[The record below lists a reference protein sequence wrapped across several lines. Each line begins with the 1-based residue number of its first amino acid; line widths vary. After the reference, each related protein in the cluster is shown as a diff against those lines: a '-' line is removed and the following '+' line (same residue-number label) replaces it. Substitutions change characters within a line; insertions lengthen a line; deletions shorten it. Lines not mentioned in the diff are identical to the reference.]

1 MRDERTPAWDLPVR
15 SAHWLL
21 VLGVCGSWLTH
32 YLGPAWFAWHR
43 RFGYAVLVIVVF
55 RIVWG
60 FAGTRH
66 ARFSE
71 FVRGPRGIAR
81 WLRAGAPVV
90 PGHNP
95 LGALSV
101 LAMLLLLLVQ
111 ALTGLFANDEV
122 SSSGPFY
129 GWVLHETSNRLSGVH
144 RANENWLLALIIVHL
159 AAVAW
164 YELVRGRRLIR
175 AMWTG
180 RGASE
185 DAIAG
190 GSAEGSRIGRAVLI
204 ALALGVL
211 LALLVR
217 LAPQGTVLLF

>member
-1 MRDERTPAWDLPVR
+1 MRDERTLVWDLPVR
-15 SAHWLL
+15 IAHWLL

-43 RFGYAVLVIVVF
+43 RFGYAVLVIVAF

-60 FAGTRH
+60 FAGTRY

-71 FVRGPRGIAR
+71 FVRGPQGIAR
-81 WLRAGAPVV
+81 WLRAGAPAG

-101 LAMLLLLLVQ
+101 LAMLLFLLVQ

-129 GWVLHETSNRLSGVH
+129 GWVSHETSNRLSGVH

-164 YELVRGRRLIR
+164 YELVRRRRLIR

-180 RGASE
+180 RGAAE
-185 DAIAG
+185 NAIAG

-204 ALALGVL
+204 ALALGAL
-211 LALLVR
+211 LALFVR
-217 LAPQGTVLLF
+217 LAPRDTVLLF